1 MSNQLVLDPADSA
14 PDAHDIHARVTKAR
28 TSFYWAMRVL
38 PRAKREAMFAVYA
51 YCREVDDI
59 ADDGDA
65 SIEAR
70 LAALLEWRA
79 EIDRLYAG
87 RPRHPIAQAL
97 RGPVHA
103 FALRREDFEA
113 ILAGV
118 TMDAEGPIVA
128 PRFPVLELYCARVA
142 GAVGRLSLCI
152 FGAPPACHQPLSHAL
167 GEAVQLT
174 NVLRDL
180 AEDAAVGRLYLPRE
194 LLEKH
199 GVPMTPAAALAHPGL
214 PQVCAELA
222 AVAQRRFDE
231 AAALIARTG
240 GRELRTAAV
249 IMMIYRRLFERLTAR
264 GFTRLDEPVRV
275 GKPEKIWIAL
285 RYGLL

>member
-1 MSNQLVLDPADSA
+1 MSQQLVLDPAESV
-14 PDAHDIHARVTKAR
+14 PDAQDIHARVAKAR

-59 ADDGDA
+59 ADGD
-65 SIEAR
+65 EPLETR
-70 LAALLEWRA
+70 LAALHEWRA
-79 EIDRLYAG
+79 EIDRLYSG
-87 RPRHPIAQAL
+87 RPTHPIAQAL
-97 RGPVHA
+97 RGPVHT
-103 FALRREDFEA
+103 FSLRREDFEA

-128 PRFPVLELYCARVA
+128 PRLPVLELYCARVA

-152 FGAPPACHQPLSHAL
+152 FGAPKACHQPLAHSL

-194 LLEKH
+194 LLDKH
-199 GVPMTPAAALAHPGL
+199 GVPPTPAAALAHPNL
-214 PQVCAELA
+214 PLVCAEVVGIA
-222 AVAQRRFDE
+222 ESRFAE
-231 AAALIARTG
+231 AAALIRRTG

-249 IMMIYRRLFERLTAR
+249 IMRIYHRLLDKLVER
-264 GFTRLDEPVRV
+264 GFTRIDEPVRV
-275 GKPEKIWIAL
+275 PTAEKIWIAL
-285 RYGLL
+285 RHGLL